1 VFKDLMRSRRLFS
14 ETTTLIRTASLMVLI
29 TSLACNRASSNES
42 SAASAPQTASSATA
56 QSQSPGPALPE
67 LHINSQR
74 AMQYVKD
81 VVNIGPRPVGS
92 DGHKRVEAYIHD
104 HLKGTEVED
113 DVFTDNT
120 PAGSFTMKNIIV
132 KFPGNRDGIVVLGG
146 HYDTLFTQ
154 PKTFVG
160 ANDGGSS
167 TGLLLEFASVL
178 RDQSKSKPLDGYS
191 VWLVFFDGEEAF
203 QNWSNTDSLYGSRHL
218 SDKWSKDGTLGK
230 IKALLLAD
238 MVGDADLNI
247 EQDTNSNPQ
256 LQQVVIKAAA
266 QLGYQSHFFARQMP
280 MGDDHVPFV
289 QRGVPAVDFIDY
301 DYGYNNVFWHTP
313 QDTLDKLSAKS
324 LQITGDVMLGTVC
337 LLESEGLPASKPRV
351 SS

>member
-1 VFKDLMRSRRLFS
+1 MLSLRSYLR
-14 ETTTLIRTASLMVLI
+14 TADLIRMTSLMVVI
-29 TSLACNRASSNES
+29 TCLACNRASSNES
-42 SAASAPQTASSATA
+42 SAASAPRASSVAA
-56 QSQSPGPALPE
+56 QSQSSGPALPE
-67 LHINSQR
+67 LHVNGER

-104 HLKGTEVED
+104 HLKGTQVED

-132 KFPGNRDGIVVLGG
+132 KFPGNREGVVVLGG

-178 RDQSKSKPLDGYS
+178 RDQSKGKPLDGYS

-203 QNWSNTDSLYGSRHL
+203 QNWSDKDSLYGSRHL
-218 SDKWSKDGTLGK
+218 ADKWNKDGTLSK
-230 IKALLLAD
+230 LKALLLAD
-238 MVGDADLNI
+238 MVGDSDLNI
-247 EQDTNSNPQ
+247 EHDTNSNPQ
-256 LQQVVIKAAA
+256 LQQLVLKAAT
-266 QLGYQSHFFARQMP
+266 QLGYQSHFFARRTP
-280 MGDDHVPFV
+280 MGDDHMPFV
-289 QRGVPAVDFIDY
+289 ERGVTTVDLIDF

-313 QDTLDKLSAKS
+313 QDTLDKLSPKS
-324 LQITGDVMLGTVC
+324 LQIVGDVMLGTVR
-337 LLESEGLPASKPRV
+337 LLESEGLPPKQPPPV

>member
-1 VFKDLMRSRRLFS
+1 MHA
-14 ETTTLIRTASLMVLI
+14 LIRTASLILL
-29 TSLACNRASSNES
+29 TATLACNKASSHES
-42 SAASAPQTASSATA
+42 SAPSTAPAASAAITETKTQPS
-56 QSQSPGPALPE
+56 GPALPE
-67 LHINSQR
+67 LHINPQR

-92 DGHKRVEAYIHD
+92 DGHKRIETYIHD
-104 HLKGTEVED
+104 HLKGAQVED
-113 DVFTDNT
+113 DIFSDNT

-132 KFPGNRDGIVVLGG
+132 KFPGNRDGVVVLSG

-178 RDQSKSKPLDGYS
+178 RDQSKGKPLDGYS
-191 VWLVFFDGEEAF
+191 IWLVFFDGEEAF
-203 QNWSNTDSLYGSRHL
+203 QSWSDKDSLYGSRHL
-218 SDKWSKDGTLGK
+218 ADKWSKDGTLSK
-230 IKALLLAD
+230 IKAFLLAD

-256 LQQVVIKAAA
+256 LQQLVIKAAS
-266 QLGYQSHFFARQMP
+266 QLGYQSHFFARQEP
-280 MGDDHVPFV
+280 MGDDHVPFAG
-289 QRGVPAVDFIDY
+289 RGVLVVDLIDY

-313 QDTLDKLSAKS
+313 QDTLDKLSPKS
-324 LQITGDVMLGTVC
+324 LQITGDVMLGTIR
-337 LLESEGLPASKPRV
+337 LLETEGLPVAAQPRV

>member
-1 VFKDLMRSRRLFS
+1 
-14 ETTTLIRTASLMVLI
+14 
-29 TSLACNRASSNES
+29 
-42 SAASAPQTASSATA
+42 
-56 QSQSPGPALPE
+56 
-67 LHINSQR
+67 
-74 AMQYVKD
+74 MQYVKD

-104 HLKGTEVED
+104 RLKGTQVED

-132 KFPGNRDGIVVLGG
+132 KFPGNRDGIVVLTG

-167 TGLLLEFASVL
+167 TGLLLEFVNVL
-178 RDQSKSKPLDGYS
+178 RDQSKGKPLDGYS
-191 VWLVFFDGEEAF
+191 IWLVFFDGEEAF
-203 QNWSNTDSLYGSRHL
+203 QNWSDKDSLYGSRHL
-218 SDKWSKDGTLGK
+218 ADKWSRDGTLSK

-256 LQQVVIKAAA
+256 LQQLVIKAAS
-266 QLGYQSHFFARQMP
+266 QLGYQSHFFARQSP
-280 MGDDHVPFV
+280 VGDDHVPFG
-289 QRGVPAVDFIDY
+289 QHGVPVADFIDF

-313 QDTLDKLSAKS
+313 QDTLDKLSPKS
-324 LQITGDVMLGTVC
+324 LQIVGDVMLGAVR
-337 LLESEGLPASKPRV
+337 LLESEGLPAAHQPRV

>member
-1 VFKDLMRSRRLFS
+1 MCVLKSLA
-14 ETTTLIRTASLMVLI
+14 TTTALIRIASLTLMI
-29 TSLACNRASSNES
+29 TGLGCNRANSNGSS
-42 SAASAPQTASSATA
+42 SASASRASFATA
-56 QSQSPGPALPE
+56 QSQSSGPALPE
-67 LHINSQR
+67 LHVNGQR

-92 DGHKRVEAYIHD
+92 DGHKRVESYIHE
-104 HLKGTEVED
+104 HLKGEQVED

-132 KFPGNRDGIVVLGG
+132 KFPGNRDGIVVLTG

-167 TGLLLEFASVL
+167 TGLLLEFATVL
-178 RDQSKSKPLDGYS
+178 RDQSKGKPLDGYS
-191 VWLVFFDGEEAF
+191 IWLVFFDGEEAF
-203 QNWSNTDSLYGSRHL
+203 QNWSDKDSLYGSRHL
-218 SDKWSKDGTLGK
+218 ADKWSKDGTLSK

-256 LQQVVIKAAA
+256 LQQLVIKAAS
-266 QLGYQSHFFARQMP
+266 QLGYQSHFFARQSP
-280 MGDDHVPFV
+280 VGDDHVPFG
-289 QRGVPAVDFIDY
+289 QHGVPVADFIDF

-313 QDTLDKLSAKS
+313 QDTLDKLNPKS
-324 LQITGDVMLGTVC
+324 LQIVGDVMLGTVR
-337 LLESEGLPASKPRV
+337 LLESEGLPAAHQPRV

>member
-1 VFKDLMRSRRLFS
+1 MRSPESFLD
-14 ETTTLIRTASLMVLI
+14 TAALIRMATLVLLI
-29 TSLACNRASSNES
+29 TALACNKASSNES
-42 SAASAPQTASSATA
+42 SAAPVSQPTVSSTVESKIQAA
-56 QSQSPGPALPE
+56 GPALPE
-67 LHINSQR
+67 LHINPQR
-74 AMQYVKD
+74 AMQYVRD

-92 DGHKRVEAYIHD
+92 EGHKRIEAYIHD
-104 HLKGTEVED
+104 HLKGTHIED

-132 KFPGNRDGIVVLGG
+132 KFPGNRDGIVVLAG
-146 HYDTLFTQ
+146 HYDTLYTQ

-178 RDQSKSKPLDGYS
+178 RDHSKGKPLDGYS
-191 VWLVFFDGEEAF
+191 IWLVFFDGEEAF
-203 QNWSNTDSLYGSRHL
+203 QNWSDKDSIYGSRHL
-218 SDKWSKDGTLGK
+218 ADKWSKDGILSK

-238 MVGDADLNI
+238 MIGDADLNI

-256 LQQVVIKAAA
+256 LQQLVMKAAT
-266 QLGYQSHFFARQMP
+266 QLGYQSHFFARQSP
-280 MGDDHVPFV
+280 VGDDHVPFA
-289 QRGVPAVDFIDY
+289 QRGVPVADYIDF

-324 LQITGDVMLGTVC
+324 LQIVGDVMLGTVR
-337 LLESEGLPASKPRV
+337 LLESEGLPAAQQPRV